1 MLLRSWEEGGPGHEM
16 REKSLRPTSPCD
28 GPSSEVMF
36 VTLQASL
43 RSPQSSLCPKQLRG
57 RQHLAYGSPMVV
69 RWAAHPRVAWVCQS
83 PGLGHRLLWGLLVP
97 LPVPHRCG
105 QLTTHLST
113 VEVGGPSLCSCTGP
127 GRSWE

>member
-1 MLLRSWEEGGPGHEM
+1 M

-43 RSPQSSLCPKQLRG
+43 RSPQSSLCPKQLG
-57 RQHLAYGSPMVV
+57 GHQHLAYSSPVVV

-83 PGLGHRLLWGLLVP
+83 PGLRHRLVP